1 LTVNQRV
8 ASSIQAGEQIKTEL
22 LFLSFNF
29 QTLLYLKLIWTIFV
43 QTNRFLIFG
52 QILSLMKYPNA
63 KFSIGE
69 YIRSLRFKQKLSL
82 SAVSNQTGIDTSL
95 LGKIER
101 DKRQPTAEQIKQLSI
116 FYKVDENLL
125 KRQNLIDQLA
135 YQVIDANADI
145 EILRVAEQKI
155 EYLTKRKK

>member
-1 LTVNQRV
+1 
-8 ASSIQAGEQIKTEL
+8 
-22 LFLSFNF
+22 
-29 QTLLYLKLIWTIFV
+29 
-43 QTNRFLIFG
+43 
-52 QILSLMKYPNA
+52 MKYPNA

>member
-1 LTVNQRV
+1 
-8 ASSIQAGEQIKTEL
+8 
-22 LFLSFNF
+22 
-29 QTLLYLKLIWTIFV
+29 
-43 QTNRFLIFG
+43 
-52 QILSLMKYPNA
+52 MKYPNA

-69 YIRSLRFKQKLSL
+69 YIRSLRLKQKLSL

-116 FYKVDENLL
+116 FYKLDENLL

-155 EYLTKRKK
+155 EYLTKKKK

>member
-1 LTVNQRV
+1 MTVNQRV